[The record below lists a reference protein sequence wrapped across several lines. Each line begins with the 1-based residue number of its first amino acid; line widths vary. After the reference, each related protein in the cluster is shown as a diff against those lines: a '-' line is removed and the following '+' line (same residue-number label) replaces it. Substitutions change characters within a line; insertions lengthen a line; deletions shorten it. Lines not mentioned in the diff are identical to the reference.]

1 MIRANLERTHLADAD
16 VRIVTETVARWL
28 GNPPRQLFDIAIV
41 DPPYDQPAE
50 LLEALRKVG
59 QHLETGGRV
68 VAKHGS
74 GDHATA
80 NGRAASIGAR
90 APVRRDHAHVLPASG
105 GAMSVAVYPGSFD
118 PVTNGHLDILSRAAT
133 VFDRVIVGV
142 LANPRKTPLLSADVR
157 MTVLRE
163 AIAALVVPGDSRIEV
178 AAFDGLTVD
187 FGRANGATAIVRGL
201 RAISDF
207 ETEMQLAHNNR
218 VLAPDIDTVFFM
230 TSVENGYVSSSLV
243 KEIAGFGGD
252 VSTMVPAAARI
263 ALGEALARR

>member
-1 MIRANLERTHLADAD
+1 
-16 VRIVTETVARWL
+16 
-28 GNPPRQLFDIAIV
+28 
-41 DPPYDQPAE
+41 
-50 LLEALRKVG
+50 
-59 QHLETGGRV
+59 
-68 VAKHGS
+68 
-74 GDHATA
+74 
-80 NGRAASIGAR
+80 
-90 APVRRDHAHVLPASG
+90 
-105 GAMSVAVYPGSFD
+105 MSVAVYPGSFD

-142 LANPRKTPLLSADVR
+142 LANPRKIPLLSAEVR
-157 MTVLRE
+157 MTVLRD
-163 AIAALVVPGDSRIEV
+163 AIATLAVPGDRRIEV

-230 TSVENGYVSSSLV
+230 TSVANGYVSSSLV

-252 VSTMVPAAARI
+252 VSTMVPAAART